1 MPVPHGD
8 LAQLAAVVGAVGA
21 ALLLLSRT
29 RIELLAG
36 LAIAAVGEALLAVAL
51 IPGHDLKRFV
61 TPASHLGALV
71 FGLVVIGA
79 IAWAFVRWPIAVPVA
94 LLAAAPFRI
103 STSVGTQ
110 NAYLLDPLY
119 VVLAASLV
127 ALVVR
132 ALRGLDDRAL
142 PRLIAIPAAAFVF
155 YTGLSLLWTHDLRAG
170 SIELLFFLF
179 PFSALVVVVVRSPY
193 RAWHPRALAVTIVA
207 LGTLFSA
214 AALFQ
219 LLTRGHLLA
228 SDVERAN
235 AYTSYFRVTSL
246 FKDPSIFGRH
256 VVIAIG
262 VLLVAMWLGR
272 VRFWVAAALVA
283 FLFLGLI
290 PAYSQSSYVAL
301 FAVTVAV
308 SFVLGG
314 PVLRRVLVVSAVV
327 CVLAGAAF
335 VAATAVSD
343 SARQATS
350 GRTRLAR
357 VTWIVFE
364 HHPIVGAGVGG
375 QPQASREEAK
385 TQLSAKRDK
394 SHTTP
399 LTVAAELGIIGF
411 FIYVALMAA
420 TARLLYLVTQ
430 RNRALGLGAAS
441 VFLTLFVHSLFYAG
455 FFEDPIAWGVIG
467 VAAWALTVM
476 TTGAA
481 GTLASARCVDG
492 SSSVSQSSGSSSPV
506 PPSPSTSKPVSV
518 PGESSTPS

>member
-21 ALLLLSRT
+21 AALLLSRT
-29 RIELLAG
+29 RVELLAG
-36 LAIAAVGEALLAVAL
+36 VAIATAGEALLAVAL

-61 TPASHLGALV
+61 TPATHLGALI
-71 FGLVVIGA
+71 FGVLV
-79 IAWAFVRWPIAVPVA
+79 IAAVAWVFVRRPVAVPVA

-110 NAYLLDPLY
+110 KAYLLDPLY
-119 VVLAASLV
+119 VVLAASVL

-132 ALRGLDDRAL
+132 ALRSQGDRAL
-142 PRLIAIPAAAFVF
+142 PRLIAYPAAAFVL
-155 YTGLSLLWTHDLRAG
+155 YAGLSLLWTHDLRAG

-179 PFSALVVVVVRSPY
+179 PFSALVAVVLRSPY
-193 RAWHPRALAVTIVA
+193 RAWHPRALAVTLVA

-214 AALFQ
+214 VALFQ
-219 LLTRGHLLA
+219 RLTHGHLLA
-228 SDVERAN
+228 SDVARSN

-246 FKDPSIFGRH
+246 FKDPSVFGRH

-272 VRFWVAAALVA
+272 VRFWVAAGLTA
-283 FLFLGLI
+283 FLFLGML
-290 PAYSQSSYVAL
+290 PAYSQSSYAAL
-301 FAVTVAV
+301 FAVAVAV

-314 PVLRRVLVVSAVV
+314 PLVRRVLVVAAVA
-327 CVLAGAAF
+327 CVLAGGAF

-364 HHPIVGAGVGG
+364 HHPLAGVGIGG
-375 QPQASREEAK
+375 QPQASKEEAK
-385 TQLSAKRDK
+385 TELSAKRDK

-411 FIYVALMAA
+411 LIYAALMAA
-420 TARLLYLVTQ
+420 TTRLLYLLTQ
-430 RNRALGLGAAS
+430 RHRALGLGAAS
-441 VFLTLFVHSLFYAG
+441 VFLALFVHSLFYAG

-467 VAAWALTVM
+467 IVAWALGVM
-476 TTGAA
+476 TAAAA
-481 GTLASARCVDG
+481 GTLAPAACVDG
-492 SSSVSQSSGSSSPV
+492 SSSASPSSGSSSPV
-506 PPSPSTSKPVSV
+506 PASPSTSRPATV
-518 PGESSTPS
+518 PRESSTPS

>member
-1 MPVPHGD
+1 
-8 LAQLAAVVGAVGA
+8 
-21 ALLLLSRT
+21 
-29 RIELLAG
+29 
-36 LAIAAVGEALLAVAL
+36 
-51 IPGHDLKRFV
+51 
-61 TPASHLGALV
+61 
-71 FGLVVIGA
+71 
-79 IAWAFVRWPIAVPVA
+79 
-94 LLAAAPFRI
+94 
-103 STSVGTQ
+103 
-110 NAYLLDPLY
+110 
-119 VVLAASLV
+119 
-127 ALVVR
+127 
-132 ALRGLDDRAL
+132 
-142 PRLIAIPAAAFVF
+142 
-155 YTGLSLLWTHDLRAG
+155 
-170 SIELLFFLF
+170 
-179 PFSALVVVVVRSPY
+179 
-193 RAWHPRALAVTIVA
+193 
-207 LGTLFSA
+207 
-214 AALFQ
+214 
-219 LLTRGHLLA
+219 
-228 SDVERAN
+228 
-235 AYTSYFRVTSL
+235 VTSL

-272 VRFWVAAALVA
+272 VRFWVAAALVG
-283 FLFLGLI
+283 FLFLGLV

-364 HHPIVGAGVGG
+364 HHPVVGAGVGG

-399 LTVAAELGIIGF
+399 LTVAAELGVIGF
-411 FIYVALMAA
+411 LIYVALMAA

-430 RNRALGLGAAS
+430 HNRALGLGAAS
-441 VFLTLFVHSLFYAG
+441 VFMTLFVHSLFYAG

-476 TTGAA
+476 TTGGA

-506 PPSPSTSKPVSV
+506 PPSPSTSKPVTV
-518 PGESSTPS
+518 PRESSTPS